1 VDWCWQA
8 ADTALGKARG
18 GGDEVGPN
26 PTDRANRSP
35 YQRRPEQ
42 LAHDVS
48 ADLPE
53 RVPQVAEE
61 PGILVGIE
69 QVRIAIA
76 AWDDGQNAV
85 RPEDLG

>member
-1 VDWCWQA
+1 MKILLTGVSISLSVTVPHSSSFWAIPPLD
-8 ADTALGKARG
+8 
-18 GGDEVGPN
+18 
-26 PTDRANRSP
+26 P

-53 RVPQVAEE
+53 RAPQAAEK
-61 PGILVGIE
+61 PGILVGVE

-76 AWDDGQNAV
+76 ASDDDQM
-85 RPEDLG
+85 P